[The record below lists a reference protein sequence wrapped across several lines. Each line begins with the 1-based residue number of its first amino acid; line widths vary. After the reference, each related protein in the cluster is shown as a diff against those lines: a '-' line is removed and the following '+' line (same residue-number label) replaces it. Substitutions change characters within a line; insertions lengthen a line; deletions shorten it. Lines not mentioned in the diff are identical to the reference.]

1 MPSSVAKRPL
11 ATEVDDGLVYFQH
24 PMHSKTKDN
33 NNKKPRLTG
42 GVCSAYSE
50 VALAEYSSGSSR
62 RFDAAASHFHR
73 QTRMIENSAAGNFG
87 GNSAPEE
94 LSNVEM
100 QTTAWESSVDWN
112 DSTNVIR
119 LSQQRRPVII
129 SPDAAAAA
137 EAAATA
143 AASLAVRSNASRP
156 ACPRCLAGE
165 PAHIKHA
172 LR

>member
-1 MPSSVAKRPL
+1 
-11 ATEVDDGLVYFQH
+11 
-24 PMHSKTKDN
+24 MHSKTKDN

-73 QTRMIENSAAGNFG
+73 QTRMIENSAAGNFV
-87 GNSAPEE
+87 GNSAPE
-94 LSNVEM
+94 EM
-100 QTTAWESSVDWN
+100 QTTAWESSVDRN

-137 EAAATA
+137 AEATAA

-165 PAHIKHA
+165 PARI
-172 LR
+172 